1 MTLIG
6 GEPTIH
12 PQLVEILRKLE
23 KQEVHLFTN
32 AIRFSEK
39 KILRRC
45 VQAKKFKRYYNI
57 YKGI

>member
-12 PQLVEILRKLE
+12 PQFVEILRKLE

-39 KILRRC
+39 NSAKMCASKKI
-45 VQAKKFKRYYNI
+45 
-57 YKGI
+57 